1 MRKYAIILM
10 CFLIICMASGCG
22 AEKEVEPADT
32 ALKGNVE
39 FRSDDGEVLFT
50 TDDIESIDTATI
62 DSGGSESYAVDI
74 QFTDEAADRFFEVTK
89 ELVGTRG
96 RLNIY
101 VNDLLISRPT
111 VNMAVK
117 DGHTQITGFDTLLSA
132 YDIVSAIRNGTEIE
146 SAQVHEQTDEKAQD
160 TEQQESLLP
169 ESDSE
174 VKTKAEETEK
184 EEVPH
189 RDGMAGISD
198 KDIYDLDDS
207 FSCSD
212 VRNDVTGNW
221 RVSTIANT
229 DVRMEE
235 YALSFHKW
243 KFHSDKEIHAI
254 INFSTNTTTKIMVQ
268 GDVLVV
274 DIYDYVSGEE
284 HDADLMFS
292 GNQQKEYFVYLD
304 NGDIEEIY

>member
-1 MRKYAIILM
+1 MKKYAIILM
-10 CFLIICMASGCG
+10 CFLIICVASGCG
-22 AEKEVEPADT
+22 AEKEADPADT

-39 FRSDDGEVLFT
+39 FRSDDGDVLFT

-74 QFTDEAADRFFEVTK
+74 QFTDEAAVRFFEVTK

-101 VNDLLISRPT
+101 VNGLLISRPT
-111 VNMAVK
+111 VNVAIK

-132 YDIVSAIRNGTEIE
+132 YEVVSAIRNGTEIE
-146 SAQVHEQTDEKAQD
+146 SSQVQEQPEDKG
-160 TEQQESLLP
+160 QEAEPEESGLP
-169 ESDSE
+169 ESNPTTE
-174 VKTKAEETEK
+174 ATGNTEK
-184 EEVPH
+184 DEVPH

-198 KDIYDLDDS
+198 KDIHDIGED
-207 FSCSD
+207 FSCSRID
-212 VRNDVTGNW
+212 NDVTGNW
-221 RVSTIANT
+221 RVSTIANS
-229 DVRMEE
+229 DVQMEE

-243 KFHSDKEIHAI
+243 KFRSDREIHAI
-254 INFSTNTTTKIMVQ
+254 INFSLNTTTKLMVQ

-274 DIYDYVSGEE
+274 DVYDYVSGEE

-292 GNQQKEYFVYLD
+292 GTQLKEYFVYLD